1 MLDFFLPSLIMS
13 WIWALTSESRLS
25 QVSSVDNE
33 CKLLKKAEYGEENR
47 RIDVRSMW
55 ITASI
60 KQLML

>member
-1 MLDFFLPSLIMS
+1 MLDLFLPSLIMS

-47 RIDVRSMW
+47 KIDVRSMW

-60 KQLML
+60 KQLTL